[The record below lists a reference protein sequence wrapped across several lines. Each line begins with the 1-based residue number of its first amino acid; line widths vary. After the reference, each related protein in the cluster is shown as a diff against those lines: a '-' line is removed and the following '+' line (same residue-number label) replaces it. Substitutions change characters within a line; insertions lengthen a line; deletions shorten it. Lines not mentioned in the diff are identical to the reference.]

1 MKWVGNHVEI
11 EKVPKRLKKI
21 TGTRF
26 AAILGANIWSTPFEM
41 WLQITKTYEKP
52 FEGSIYTEAGKIIEP
67 KQAEYMA
74 KAYGMN
80 IVTPTD
86 RYGEDYFSKTFGDF
100 FPNEKIFGGMWDY
113 LAYDD
118 EGNLD
123 AVLEMKTTKRAED
136 WADDIPEYYAL
147 QGALYGYLLGTDDV
161 IMVCS
166 ILEDQDY
173 QDPYNFEPKASNTIV
188 RPFRISERYPHF
200 EKLVAEA
207 MGWWNQYVVTG
218 VSPDFDEKKD
228 KESLAELRK
237 KVMPP
242 ETNENDVIAEAEKL
256 LEEIDIEKEKMKEK
270 ENRLAE
276 ITDFIKKKA
285 IESFEE
291 GTKQVVVEGNKYT
304 FSVNKSVTKTI
315 DKDLL
320 KADGLLEKYQKTSES
335 YRLTTKRK

>member
-1 MKWVGNHVEI
+1 MKWVDKHIEI
-11 EKVPKRLKKI
+11 EKVPKKPKKI

-26 AAILGANIWSTPFEM
+26 AAILGANVWSTPFEM

-52 FEGSIYTEAGKIIEP
+52 FEGTMYTEAGKIIEP
-67 KQAEYMA
+67 KQAEYMS
-74 KAYGMN
+74 KSYGMD
-80 IVTPTD
+80 IVSPTD

-100 FPNEKIFGGMWDY
+100 FPQENVFGGMWDY
-113 LAYDD
+113 LSYDENGD
-118 EGNLD
+118 LD

-147 QGALYGYLLGTDDV
+147 QGALYGYLLGTDTV

-173 QDPYNFEPKASNTIV
+173 KDPYSFEPKASNTIV

-200 EKLVAEA
+200 EMLVKDA
-207 MGWWNQYVVTG
+207 MNWWNQYVLTG

-237 KVMPP
+237 KVIPP
-242 ETNENDVIAEAEKL
+242 ETSKDDILAEAEKL
-256 LEEIDIEKEKMKEK
+256 IEELEAEKEKMKEK

-276 ITDFIKKKA
+276 IQDFIKKKA
-285 IESFEE
+285 IGEFTP
-291 GTKQVVVEGNKYT
+291 GVKQVVVEGHNYT
-304 FSVNKSVTKTI
+304 FTVNKSLTKTI
-315 DKDLL
+315 DKDQLQ
-320 KADGLLEKYQKTSES
+320 KDGLLEKYQKTSES
-335 YRLTTKRK
+335 YRLTTKRR